1 MKARLLGLTLAV
13 GLAGLQP
20 AVAQTATPGTGAP
33 PPAEAPI
40 AVEPSSPPGSSKD
53 VAVGATIG
61 VVVGIAVLV
70 LLFSSGS
77 SD

>member
-1 MKARLLGLTLAV
+1 MKARLLGSALAI

-20 AVAQTATPGTGAP
+20 AAAQTAATGTGAA

-40 AVEPSSPPGSSKD
+40 AVEPGSPQGSSKD
-53 VAVGATIG
+53 IAVGSTIG

-70 LLFSSGS
+70 LLFSSAS